1 MENITIDNFEYKN
14 NMSVNNDFTVADVM
28 NANDEEFEKLLD
40 EFVKQQLDEPD
51 DDEKEEDSDDSC
63 DEKDDEND
71 DENDDDEEDADENEE
86 DEEEFKEFKFGQT
99 ELELGGYR
107 YTIPKQPY
115 CCKASGL
122 TIDNDSYDRQHLKG
136 EPIVIDVNN

>member
-28 NANDEEFEKLLD
+28 NADDEEFEKLLD
-40 EFVKQQLDEPD
+40 EFVKQQFDEPD

-71 DENDDDEEDADENEE
+71 DENDYDEEDADENALSLLRCRFLFRITIAGDNSLHKGLREGAQLI
-86 DEEEFKEFKFGQT
+86 KES
-99 ELELGGYR
+99 
-107 YTIPKQPY
+107 ICP
-115 CCKASGL
+115 
-122 TIDNDSYDRQHLKG
+122 H
-136 EPIVIDVNN
+136 